1 MKITRIVSLA
11 AVVALALAALTA
23 CTTPAPAVENAERT
37 TACKDQGNQRMC
49 GQCCNTKS
57 STFASQ
63 GMTHTCAC
71 FGDLEK

>member
-11 AVVALALAALTA
+11 AVVALALATLTA
-23 CTTPAPAVENAERT
+23 CTTPAVENAERT
-37 TACKDQGNQRMC
+37 TMCKDQGNQKMC

-63 GMTHTCAC
+63 GLTHTCAC